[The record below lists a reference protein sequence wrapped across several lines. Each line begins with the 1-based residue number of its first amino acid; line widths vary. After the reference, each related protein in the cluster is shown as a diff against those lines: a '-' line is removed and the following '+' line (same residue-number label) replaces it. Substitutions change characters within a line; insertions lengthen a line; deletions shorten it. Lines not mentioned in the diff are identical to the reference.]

1 MNEYLAA
8 EQSRNKSMIPYS
20 LTQGISFSGSQ
31 SASPSEFLIQMTLNI
46 KHLLLYKSKKYVSP
60 SSVTTSLKDS
70 DGK

>member
-31 SASPSEFLIQMTLNI
+31 SASTSEFLIQMIFTI
-46 KHLLLYKSKKYVSP
+46 VVSYC
-60 SSVTTSLKDS
+60 TSLKNMFPLAL
-70 DGK
+70 